1 MTDRPVLSRAQ
12 IFTAAF
18 FLIFVVLLYQASLL
32 LEPFLSALIWA
43 AIIALALHPLY
54 RRMVTLLRGRRSL
67 SAVLMTLAT
76 LLLVIGPA
84 VVLFVML
91 ASQVVDLYQWTV
103 KYVQSGQWMDLWN
116 RLKGSALSSILEQ
129 PFVAQ
134 MDIKGFLVK
143 GLGQFS
149 SDLAGQVAGAL
160 KNILL
165 LTVNFLIML
174 FALFFF
180 FRDGETYYAT
190 AMEILPF
197 SDEQKRAITEKLSGT
212 FSAVINGIFLIALL
226 QGAVTGTGFALF
238 GVPFPVFW
246 GFLAFVLALLPVV
259 GAAGVWVPGA
269 LYLFLQGFTM
279 KALLLGIWGLLL
291 VSTPDNFLKP
301 VFIGKKAK
309 IPTFFLFIGILG
321 GLKVYGFLGILFG
334 PLVVTLVIVFV
345 RIYREEFANR

>member
-1 MTDRPVLSRAQ
+1 MNNQPVLSRAH

-18 FLIFVVLLYQASLL
+18 FLIFVVLLFQVSRL

-54 RRMVTLLRGRRSL
+54 RRTVTLLRGRRSL
-67 SAVLMTLAT
+67 SAILMTLAT

-103 KYVQSGQWMDLWN
+103 KSVQSGQWMDLWN
-116 RLKGSALSSILEQ
+116 RLKGSALGSLLEQ

-134 MDIKGFLVK
+134 LDIKGFLVK
-143 GLGQFS
+143 GLSQFS

-197 SDEQKRAITEKLSGT
+197 SDEQKRSITEKLSGT

-226 QGAVTGTGFALF
+226 QGVVTGVGFAIF

-246 GFLAFVLALLPVV
+246 GFLAFILALLPIV
-259 GAAGVWVPGA
+259 GAAGVWAPGA
-269 LYLFLQGFTM
+269 LYLFLQGFTL
-279 KALLLGIWGLLL
+279 KAVLLGIWGLLL

-301 VFIGKKAK
+301 IFIGKKAK

-345 RIYREEFANR
+345 QIYREEFANR